1 MYVLWLEWC
10 QILYTKLIDKVKIEE
25 QVELSNELLRLIDN
39 EDANT
44 FLPIISTLTI
54 NNIKTLLVDI
64 VKGILL
70 EYYSLVGNVEVY
82 DRINKRSKEFVEK
95 LNSGFSEE
103 GYIMRERQL
112 ELIEKYLN
120 D

>member
-1 MYVLWLEWC
+1 LFKY
-10 QILYTKLIDKVKIEE
+10 YSS
-25 QVELSNELLRLIDN
+25 VE
-39 EDANT
+39 
-44 FLPIISTLTI
+44 
-54 NNIKTLLVDI
+54 NIKA
-64 VKGILL
+64 
-70 EYYSLVGNVEVY
+70 Y